1 MPILI
6 KSVTGQVLDNI
17 KTDVEAI
24 RFTEASFGYSDWFKV
39 GFLEVF
45 IQNFTKVIKTTDL
58 NKNRD
63 IGLTVNKDRDFKDLE
78 ISY

>member
-1 MPILI
+1 MPVLI
-6 KSVTGQVLDNI
+6 KSVTGEVLDNI
-17 KTDVEAI
+17 KTNVEAI
-24 RFTEASFGYSDWFKV
+24 RYTEASFGYSDWFRI

-45 IQNFTKVIKTTDL
+45 IQNFSKVVESTNL

-63 IGLTVNKDRDFKDLE
+63 VGLTVNKNRNFTDLE

>member
-1 MPILI
+1 MPVLI
-6 KSVTGQVLDNI
+6 KSVTGEVLDNI
-17 KTDVEAI
+17 KTNVEAI
-24 RFTEASFGYSDWFKV
+24 RYTEASFGYSDWFRI

-45 IQNFTKVIKTTDL
+45 IQNFSKVVESTNL

-63 IGLTVNKDRDFKDLE
+63 IGLTVNKNRNFTDLE

>member
-1 MPILI
+1 MPVLI
-6 KSVTGQVLDNI
+6 KSVTGEVLDNI
-17 KTDVEAI
+17 KTNVEAI
-24 RFTEASFGYSDWFKV
+24 RFTEASFGYSDWFRI

-45 IQNFTKVIKTTDL
+45 IQDFRKVIKTTDL

-63 IGLTVNKDRDFKDLE
+63 IGLTVNKDRNFDEIE